1 MSLADRTDKGDL
13 QIAIKNAAD
22 LLGHDPQLAEEQAH
36 EILKVYPETIEAKR
50 ILASA
55 FRLQKMPQ
63 KGLDVLE
70 PLLAGQIDS
79 PGFLHEIAQ
88 CQGGVGRG
96 DDAISALRSAVR
108 IDPKYAAD
116 WSKPL
121 GCCATASWAR
131 RNA

>member
-79 PGFLHEIAQ
+79 PG
-88 CQGGVGRG
+88 
-96 DDAISALRSAVR
+96 
-108 IDPKYAAD
+108 
-116 WSKPL
+116 
-121 GCCATASWAR
+121 
-131 RNA
+131 